1 MLASSPFIPST
12 VPVKDLLSTNLLP
25 STSDKDEPT
34 STTSTSDKDISS
46 SSASTS
52 DEDELTTTAS
62 ISDKDKDTP
71 TSTATASDKDK
82 NQTTSLPSKEDK
94 TSTTVPAKDQTASLS
109 VPAKGLPPTISV
121 GIPHGTGFSS
131 APESAQEIVVT
142 DVIYTSLTTCPVTST
157 VTSGNS
163 AIEKVTTSI
172 STVTLTSTSTI
183 CTKCVAPPKSKP
195 EIPSTSGDETV
206 FSRLP
211 SSIVHPLMQPSC
223 SLLLPSLTSSKADT
237 SSSGGFPVIVYS
249 FTLPKA
255 PLTTVPAVGAS
266 SKPET
271 AIFGTATS
279 SNKAV
284 VFPSSV
290 SLTVSATSVL
300 SVPGYSIVLS
310 PTSVSEG
317 PGPFSN
323 ATSSIIPVYS
333 VALLGNAYDG
343 GFVLTPSIY
352 VTKLPSPSGPS
363 EDVPPGYSFTST
375 PETLA
380 AITSEFSAT
389 IVEVVS
395 SSSILE
401 SIPVSFPTNTMAA
414 GNGSDIVPSVKVS
427 KDEASKASSN
437 IVTTFGATVT
447 AASKAELNQT
457 SIAVLVSQSVTIVPA
472 PSISAV
478 PSINGLPS
486 GVEQPATPVV
496 PKLSSPAI
504 VSPASNGGARIP
516 VSTSVAATSGQGAI
530 PVGSV
535 GITEASGIP
544 IATPGPPISL
554 ESSLKAL
561 NNAPTT
567 GTVESVPS
575 SLVIVA
581 GVPLIPATAL
591 PEEQSPTLAQSAAT
605 ALTPVV
611 VANGLNSLVAI
622 PTTNALTSPAVPPT
636 RVGASNTLL
645 SPAGAVTPVLGVNGL
660 TSLAVIPSP
669 VVGAN
674 GLTSLAVFSTPIAA
688 AKDLMSPAVIL
699 TLVVGA
705 NGMTSLAVPATPVV
719 DANGLTSL
727 AIGLASEQ
735 DTTAAQPNGTPAP
748 IEGSILIASPA
759 IPSASQLGIP
769 APPVVLPPG
778 VSKLIL
784 PSGSASAS
792 FGNASVHVLLNAT
805 AIAEYQGSAVRL
817 SLGFGIGLIG
827 FLFFLL
833 SL

>member
-1 MLASSPFIPST
+1 M
-12 VPVKDLLSTNLLP
+12 
-25 STSDKDEPT
+25 
-34 STTSTSDKDISS
+34 
-46 SSASTS
+46 
-52 DEDELTTTAS
+52 
-62 ISDKDKDTP
+62 
-71 TSTATASDKDK
+71 
-82 NQTTSLPSKEDK
+82 
-94 TSTTVPAKDQTASLS
+94 
-109 VPAKGLPPTISV
+109 
-121 GIPHGTGFSS
+121 
-131 APESAQEIVVT
+131 
-142 DVIYTSLTTCPVTST
+142 
-157 VTSGNS
+157 
-163 AIEKVTTSI
+163 
-172 STVTLTSTSTI
+172 
-183 CTKCVAPPKSKP
+183 
-195 EIPSTSGDETV
+195 
-206 FSRLP
+206 
-211 SSIVHPLMQPSC
+211 
-223 SLLLPSLTSSKADT
+223 
-237 SSSGGFPVIVYS
+237 
-249 FTLPKA
+249 
-255 PLTTVPAVGAS
+255 
-266 SKPET
+266 
-271 AIFGTATS
+271 FGTATS

-486 GVEQPATPVV
+486 GVEV
-496 PKLSSPAI
+496 
-504 VSPASNGGARIP
+504 
-516 VSTSVAATSGQGAI
+516 TSGQGAI